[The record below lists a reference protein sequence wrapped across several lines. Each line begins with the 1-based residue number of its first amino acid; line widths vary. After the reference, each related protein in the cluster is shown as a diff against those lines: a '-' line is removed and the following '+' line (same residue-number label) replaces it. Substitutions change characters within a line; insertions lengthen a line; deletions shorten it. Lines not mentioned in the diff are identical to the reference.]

1 MKSFGSVLPLP
12 FLAVCMSSALAG
24 SADSV
29 PSQPIP
35 QVSTVP
41 NIPTV
46 WDKAAAAKYLDDR
59 MDLWFDKA
67 KKLRTGQGNTSC
79 VSCHTVVP
87 YSLARPVL
95 RKAAGMSKPTPQEA
109 KLLDETIRRVD
120 TYGNHEP
127 FYKSKDEQSRGTEAV
142 LNLLILAGEDARQ
155 NRHVPSGPTR
165 KALEELWKEQRADGA
180 WNWLD
185 FRLEPYESTDSLYYG
200 AALAAMA
207 VGTAAGYGG
216 GLGENLSSGVGK
228 LRSYLNAKYADQNLY
243 SKAWMLLAS
252 TRLAGL
258 LSRDQIDALKTDLQS
273 KQNADGGWSLYRLGP
288 WTWSKASP
296 PFGPEG
302 KSDVALLSK
311 SDGYATGLIAY
322 ALRQAGLLADHPS
335 LKRATDWLEAN
346 QRECQ
351 IDQCRWKCWRTY
363 SLNYDREH
371 GGDDGESWRRMFMSD
386 AATAFATLAL
396 LPSD

>member
-1 MKSFGSVLPLP
+1 MKFCGAMVALSV
-12 FLAVCMSSALAG
+12 FAVCMLSALAA
-24 SADSV
+24 SAAPV
-29 PSQPIP
+29 PSQP
-35 QVSTVP
+35 QVLTARDRA
-41 NIPTV
+41 TA
-46 WDKAAAAKYLDDR
+46 WEKQAASKYLDDR
-59 MDLWFDKA
+59 MDLWFAKA

-87 YSLARPVL
+87 YTLARPAL
-95 RKAAGMSKPTPQEA
+95 RKATGVTEPTPQEA
-109 KLLDETIRRVD
+109 RLLDETIRRVD
-120 TYGNHEP
+120 TYGSHEP

-142 LNLLILAGEDARQ
+142 LNLLILAGEDAHQHRQ
-155 NRHVPSGPTR
+155 VPSAPSR

-185 FRLEPYESTDSLYYG
+185 FGLEPYESSDSVYYG

-207 VGTAAGYGG
+207 VGTAPGNGG
-216 GLGENLSSGVGK
+216 GAGENASNGLAK
-228 LRSYLNAKYADQNLY
+228 LRSYLKTNYADQNLY
-243 SKAWMLLAS
+243 NRAWMLLAS

-302 KSDVALLSK
+302 KSDVALLSR

-322 ALRQAGLLADHPS
+322 ALRQAGLPGGHRS

-351 IDQCRWKCWRTY
+351 IDQSRWKCWRT
-363 SLNYDREH
+363 H
-371 GGDDGESWRRMFMSD
+371 
-386 AATAFATLAL
+386 
-396 LPSD
+396 